1 MEQEEFDS
9 IKRLLES
16 GYTEAAQHSL
26 ENILEANPRD
36 MQAWTLYVKSWD
48 SVEKQIKA
56 LEVCQKYNPTN
67 SKVQQALTNLRNK
80 VKAAAQTP
88 TLRPA
93 APLQQPPQPKP
104 SPNRDEQT
112 PSWLTGLKETGGLPA
127 SESATPAFHES
138 EATRWEEPK
147 SAWEI
152 PSSQSFKVPT
162 RVSKEEI
169 DRQAREYVEG
179 HAKSRKDIGRPM
191 AWYEVWLT
199 ALTQPNLEA
208 YESLRLNPYAV
219 PSRTY
224 LWLISAGL
232 VAGLA
237 GVVGFGLNPQLSQ
250 IIGMMEQ
257 DGQFAG
263 LSRMLGAFLFCLIP
277 LAGVM
282 NLVNTAISV
291 GVTHLV
297 SLAFGGKGKY
307 SEFLYLVAAFSAPL
321 TIATTVTGVI
331 PFVNFCL
338 SLPLVIYRVLL
349 YMQAIKSAHGLDT
362 FRALGVLFSLFLLN
376 LIIFGAI
383 GWLIYSS
390 IAPYIPVL
398 PTQTF

>member
-9 IKRLLES
+9 IKRLIES

-48 SVEKQIKA
+48 SIDKQINA
-56 LEVCQKYNPTN
+56 LEVCQKYNPAN

-80 VKAAAQTP
+80 AKAAAQTP

-93 APLQQPPQPKP
+93 TPPQPKP
-104 SPNRDEQT
+104 IPSRDEQT
-112 PSWLTGLKETGGLPA
+112 PSWLAGLRETGSPPA
-127 SESATPAFHES
+127 SESAAPAFHES
-138 EATRWEEPK
+138 EPKRWEESKP
-147 SAWEI
+147 AWEV
-152 PSSQSFKVPT
+152 PSSQSFNRPVQM
-162 RVSKEEI
+162 SKEEI
-169 DRQAREYVEG
+169 DRQAREFVEERV
-179 HAKSRKDIGRPM
+179 KSSRDIGRPM

-208 YESLRLNPYAV
+208 YETLRLNPYAL

-224 LWLISAGL
+224 LWLLSAGL
-232 VAGLA
+232 VAGLVGA
-237 GVVGFGLNPQLSQ
+237 LGFGLNPQVSQLITEIERTGQFTGLSQ
-250 IIGMMEQ
+250 M
-257 DGQFAG
+257 F
-263 LSRMLGAFLFCLIP
+263 GAFLFCLIP
-277 LAGVM
+277 LTGVM

-291 GVTHLV
+291 GVMQLISAT
-297 SLAFGGKGKY
+297 FGGKGKY

-321 TIATTVTGVI
+321 TIATTITGVI

-338 SLPLVIYRVLL
+338 STPLVFYRVLL

-362 FRALGVLFSLFLLN
+362 FRALGVLFSLLLLN
-376 LIIFGAI
+376 VVIYGII

-390 IAPYIPVL
+390 IAPYIPTI